1 MRVVRKEAERT
12 EIIKRD
18 FQPFGNKTLCLRG
31 SDKRLHH
38 NQWRHAITPD
48 EWGWGRIGLIPGI
61 SGAAVL
67 FRAKRCNAELQR

>member
-1 MRVVRKEAERT
+1 MRVVQQEDERT

-38 NQWRHAITPD
+38 NLLRHATRLD
-48 EWGWGRIGLIPGI
+48 EWVWGHIELIPGI
-61 SGAAVL
+61 SGATAL
-67 FRAKRCNAELQR
+67 FHATRCSAELPN